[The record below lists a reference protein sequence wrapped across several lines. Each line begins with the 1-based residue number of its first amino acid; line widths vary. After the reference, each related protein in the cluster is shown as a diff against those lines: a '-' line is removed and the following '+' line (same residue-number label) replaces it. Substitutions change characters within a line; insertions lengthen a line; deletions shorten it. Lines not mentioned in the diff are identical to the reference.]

1 MKVNAHGVSVG
12 FLLVYECMVF
22 GDTSDNIDEVFS
34 PRFFIVYPSVG
45 TNFLLIALQT
55 KLKDKLIRLLRSDL
69 IFMGC
74 DIENSC

>member
-1 MKVNAHGVSVG
+1 MLSEISPKLKLHSRVKVNAHGVSVG

-45 TNFLLIALQT
+45 TNFIDSVATQVN
-55 KLKDKLIRLLRSDL
+55 R
-69 IFMGC
+69 
-74 DIENSC
+74 

>member
-34 PRFFIVYPSVG
+34 PRFLLSIHRSGLIVTDRVA
-45 TNFLLIALQT
+45 TQVN
-55 KLKDKLIRLLRSDL
+55 R
-69 IFMGC
+69 
-74 DIENSC
+74 

>member
-34 PRFFIVYPSVG
+34 PRFLLSIHRSGLIVQ
-45 TNFLLIALQT
+45 IALQT
-55 KLKDKLIRLLRSDL
+55 KSIDEWMRLLWFYSHINRL
-69 IFMGC
+69 
-74 DIENSC
+74 